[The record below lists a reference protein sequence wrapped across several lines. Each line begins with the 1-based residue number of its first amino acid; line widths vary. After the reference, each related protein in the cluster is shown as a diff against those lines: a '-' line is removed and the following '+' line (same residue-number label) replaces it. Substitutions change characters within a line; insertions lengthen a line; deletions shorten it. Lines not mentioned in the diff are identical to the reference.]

1 MRNDPNL
8 SAAERNLKAK
18 KRWVRRYRMTG
29 LTKVEFLAGIID
41 LKTAMSQ
48 TAEERYGNKG

>member
-8 SAAERNLKAK
+8 SAAERNQKAK
-18 KRWVRRYRMTG
+18 KRWVRRYRMIG
-29 LTKVEFLAGIID
+29 LTKVEFLAGVID

-48 TAEERYGNKG
+48 TAADRYGSSS